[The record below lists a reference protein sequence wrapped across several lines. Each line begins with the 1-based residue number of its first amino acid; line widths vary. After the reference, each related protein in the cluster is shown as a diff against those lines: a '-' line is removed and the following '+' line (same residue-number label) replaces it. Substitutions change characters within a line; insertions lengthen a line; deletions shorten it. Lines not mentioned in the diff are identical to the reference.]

1 MVTSFTEPFYAQEAI
16 LSEANGHRSRETVT
30 IVSGQNLKAGAVI
43 GKITASGKYK
53 IADNVTP
60 ASDGSQTAAGVLLE
74 DVDASGA
81 DAPGLVLLRDAE
93 VKVGALN
100 YMAGASAG
108 NKTSLHGHLA
118 ALGVI
123 VR

>member
-1 MVTSFTEPFYAQEAI
+1 MPAVFDEGFYAQEAI

-30 IVSGQNLKAGAVI
+30 MLSGQNLKAGAVLGI
-43 GKITASGKYK
+43 VTASSKYK

-60 ASDGSQTAAGVLLE
+60 AADGSQTAKAVLLA
-74 DVDASGA
+74 DCDATAG
-81 DAPGLVLLRDAE
+81 DKPCLVLRRDAE

-100 YMAGASAG
+100 YMAGASPAQ
-108 NKTSLHGHLA
+108 KALLHGHLA
-118 ALGVI
+118 TEGVI

>member
-1 MVTSFTEPFYAQEAI
+1 MPTSFTENNYPLEAI

-30 IVSGQNLKAGAVI
+30 ILSGQNLKAGAVVGI
-43 GKITASGKYK
+43 VTASGKYK

-60 ASDGSQTAAGVLLE
+60 ASDGSQTAKAVLLE
-74 DVDASGA
+74 DVDASAA
-81 DAPGLVLLRDAE
+81 DKPGLVLRRDAE

-108 NKTSLHGHLA
+108 NKASLHGHLA
-118 ALGVI
+118 TEGII